1 MTGRPLCRPLPHKQN
16 SEYTFLVVAAVDL
29 LQLEVLVGDEVQR
42 ALLKAEPDH
51 TLQSERR
58 ERGG

>member
-1 MTGRPLCRPLPHKQN
+1 
-16 SEYTFLVVAAVDL
+16 VVAAVDL

-42 ALLKAEPDH
+42 ALLKAEPDD

>member
-1 MTGRPLCRPLPHKQN
+1 MTGRPLCRPLPHKHRTQN
-16 SEYTFLVVAAVDL
+16 TLLVVAAVDL

-42 ALLKAEPDH
+42 ALLKAEPDD